1 MVLESWIRTLNV
13 RRLLTLVAL
22 VALMTGMM
30 GAAAVAQVPDWHCP
44 ADAPAPP
51 DDDFVS
57 GGIGLT
63 CDEWVTLYGPPA
75 DIGQDSVIFEI
86 AGITVHWRRSNDIR
100 LLFDD
105 DAWQQDGTF
114 SNEAQAAHSFL
125 PEDAEHLGVA
135 DLAIGLRSYQAAL
148 VYHSPSLAE
157 RNAAMGRPGL
167 GYILVVSSFTEGG
180 IERGPIEQIQ
190 VIEVVPRG

>member
-1 MVLESWIRTLNV
+1 MVLGSRIGEKA
-13 RRLLTLVAL
+13 RRLAAMVAL
-22 VALMTGMM
+22 VALLAGMM
-30 GAAAVAQVPDWHCP
+30 GGGVAAQVPDWNCP
-44 ADAPAPP
+44 ADAPTAP

-75 DIGQDSVIFEI
+75 DIGQDSLIFEI
-86 AGITVHWRRSNDIR
+86 SGITVHWRRSNDIR

-105 DAWQQDGTF
+105 DAWKQDG
-114 SNEAQAAHSFL
+114 SYPNEVQAALSFL

-135 DLAIGLRSYQAAL
+135 DLATGLRSHQAAL
-148 VYHSPSLAE
+148 VYYSPSLTE
-157 RNAAMGRPGL
+157 RNSAIGRPGL
-167 GYILVVSSFTEGG
+167 GYILVVSAFTEGG
-180 IERGPIEQIQ
+180 LERGPIEQIQ